1 MNFFCLLPKL
11 LCFLLLNLLLLFPFP
26 TLAANAT
33 QPRIFLTLQLLEEK
47 INSPVQIEGINTI
60 DLRNLIIDLTNENAA
75 FRDEFYQLLQSK
87 INRPNIPIGLDFS
100 DSLIQGEFNAS
111 RLGVTAAA
119 TKEGL
124 AAILTPIE
132 ETKIQIY
139 QKHLIVRGEQFV
151 FLTILRGTIKL
162 DRAILTGQVNF
173 ANTFLFQRVE
183 AIGTTFTQEVNW
195 SNSNFSRLADFTK
208 ATFGRDVNFSGSSFF
223 GKTQFI
229 QAQFQGRANFSHSY
243 FDLDV
248 DFTDAKFTHLADFTE
263 IQWNNVADFSQ
274 ITWND
279 RALFSKNIFRNVVSF
294 ANNTFEQSAAFR
306 DTYFNGFINFE
317 GVEILEQVDFSND
330 LFTKNAYLNVADL
343 AFESNKAK
351 ILGDTGIIGQIISVP
366 VLEGNENVLRNLV
379 RNFRDLEQIPDANQI
394 EYEAKK
400 LRFYQLKSQII
411 SSSIQNIFRLSW
423 LGDLLNWFGLSLLLL
438 LSQYGTN
445 FSLVLSV
452 GVVAIAY
459 FGLIFWFVDRY
470 RRKLP
475 QPIVPTLYE
484 SICIVS
490 SYLILTAISTIAIFQ
505 TAPKPWLTLACLAI
519 ILLPLPLLLLF
530 RLYRQGRYH
539 DLMDVSYFVED
550 GEKRQFRLLI
560 VRLPNIPRYPF
571 YRERYLPILWDRRW
585 NFINYYDFSLNNL
598 LKFGF
603 NDIRLRDQ
611 HLPGIINTLVWYE
624 WTLGLLYITLL
635 FWTLSRTIPGL
646 NLLIYL

>member
-1 MNFFCLLPKL
+1 MKFSRLFFKL
-11 LCFLLLNLLLLFPFP
+11 LCFLLLILLFTFSLPSI
-26 TLAANAT
+26 AANVT
-33 QPRIFLTLQLLEEK
+33 QPRISLTLDLLEEK
-47 INSPVQIEGINTI
+47 INSPVQIEGIDTI

-75 FRDEFYQLLQSK
+75 FRERFYQLLQSK

-100 DSLIQGEFNAS
+100 DCLIQGEFSAS
-111 RLGVTAAA
+111 RLGVQTAAA
-119 TKEGL
+119 KEGL
-124 AAILTPIE
+124 KSILVPTE
-132 ETKIQIY
+132 KTKIQIY
-139 QKHLIVRGEQFV
+139 QKHLIDRGESFV
-151 FLTILRGTIKL
+151 FLTLLRGPIKL
-162 DRAILTGQVNF
+162 DRALLTGQVNF
-173 ANTFLFQRVE
+173 ANTFLFQRLE
-183 AIGTTFTQEVNW
+183 AVGTTFTQEVNL
-195 SNSNFSRLADFTK
+195 SNSYFGRLADFTK

-223 GKTQFI
+223 GKTQFL
-229 QAQFQGRANFSHSY
+229 QAQFKGTANFSYSY

-248 DFTDAKFTHLADFTE
+248 DFTDSRFDRLANFVE
-263 IQWNNVADFSQ
+263 IEWNDVADFSQ
-274 ITWND
+274 INWSD
-279 RALFSKNIFRNVVSF
+279 RALFSKSIFRNVVSF
-294 ANNTFEQSAAFR
+294 ANNTFGQSSAFR

-317 GVEILEQVDFSND
+317 GVELLEQVDFSNA

-343 AFESNKAK
+343 VFESNKAK
-351 ILGDTGIIGQIISVP
+351 ILGDTGIIGQMISVP
-366 VLEGNENVLRNLV
+366 ILEGNENVLRNLI

-400 LRFYQLKSQII
+400 LRFYQLRSQII
-411 SSSIQNIFRLSW
+411 DLSILNIFRLSW
-423 LGDLLNWFGLSLLLL
+423 LGDLFNWLGLSLLLL

-475 QPIVPTLYE
+475 QPIIPTLYE
-484 SICIVS
+484 TICMLA

-519 ILLPLPLLLLF
+519 ILLPLSLVLLF

-560 VRLPNIPRYPF
+560 VRLPNIPRYTF
-571 YRERYLPILWDRRW
+571 FRERYLPILWDRRW
-585 NFINYYDFSLNNL
+585 NFVNYYDFSLNNL

-603 NDIRLRDQ
+603 NDIRLRDE
-611 HLPGIINTLVWYE
+611 HLPGIINTLVWYQ
-624 WTLGLLYITLL
+624 WSLGLLYITLL